1 MNPGRVAAARLLL
14 CAAVLCGCA
23 APDAP
28 EQPPEVPEAVRL
40 GAAAPAFRT
49 VTLAGDTVS
58 LGALRG
64 KVVLVN
70 AWAIWCP
77 PCIEEMPALKRL
89 YDRYREEGLVVLGLH
104 AGTEDLGKA
113 EAFRRAF
120 RISYPNSVEAWE
132 RLDALLGARQG
143 IPRSALIDRR
153 GRVVKV
159 WIGPLEPDTVLL
171 AAVLQDRHHLLPD
184 GTLHLRPAP

>member
-1 MNPGRVAAARLLL
+1 MNARPVAAGRLLL
-14 CAAVLCGCA
+14 AAALLSGCA

-28 EQPPEVPEAVRL
+28 EQPAEVPGAVRL

-58 LGALRG
+58 LEALRG
-64 KVVLVN
+64 RVVLVN

-89 YDRYREEGLVVLGLH
+89 YDRYRGEGLVVLGLH
-104 AGTEDLGKA
+104 AGTEELGKA

-120 RISYPNSVEAWE
+120 GISYPSSVEGWE
-132 RLDALLGARQG
+132 RLDALLGARGG

-153 GRVVKV
+153 GRVVRV
-159 WIGPLEPDTVLL
+159 WIGPVEPDTALL
-171 AAVLQDRHHLLPD
+171 EAVLQDRHELLAD
-184 GTLHLRPAP
+184 GTLRLRPAP

>member
-1 MNPGRVAAARLLL
+1 MTAGRPARARLLL
-14 CAAVLCGCA
+14 AAALLCGCA

-28 EQPPEVPEAVRL
+28 PQPAEVPDAVRM
-40 GAAAPAFRT
+40 GEAAPAFRT

-58 LGALRG
+58 LEALRG
-64 KVVLVN
+64 QVVLVN

-89 YDRYREEGLVVLGLH
+89 YDRYRGEGLVVLGLH
-104 AGTEDLGKA
+104 AGTEDLGRA

-120 RISYPNSVEAWE
+120 GISFPNSVERWD
-132 RLDALLGARQG
+132 RLDGLLGARQG

-159 WIGPLEPDTVLL
+159 WLGPLEPDTVLL
-171 AAVLQDRHHLLPD
+171 EAVLGDRHELLPD
-184 GTLHLRPAP
+184 GTLRLPPAP